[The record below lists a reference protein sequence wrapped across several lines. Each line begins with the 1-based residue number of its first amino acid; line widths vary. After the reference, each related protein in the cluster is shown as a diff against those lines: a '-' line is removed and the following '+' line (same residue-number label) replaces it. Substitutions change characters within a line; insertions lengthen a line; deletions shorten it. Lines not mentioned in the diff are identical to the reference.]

1 LKDTLDLLPMSTQQ
15 LKKTRNIGII
25 AHIDAGK
32 TTITERVLYYTGR
45 SHKMGEVHDGEAIMD
60 WMPEEQERG
69 ITITSAVTSCT
80 WLGHTINIIDTPGH
94 VDFTI
99 EVERSLRI
107 LDGAIGVFCAVGG
120 VEPQSE
126 TVWHQADRYGV
137 PKIAFVN
144 KLDRSGAN
152 FYGTVQMIRER
163 LGATPLILQLPW
175 GQEDEFQGIIDLME
189 MVAIVWN
196 EDDLGASFQNVPI
209 PGDYEEEAARGR
221 ERILELLADSDDN
234 IMEKYLSE
242 QEIDIQSMKRAMRR
256 ATIELTLVPVFCGAA
271 LRNRGIQPL
280 LDGIVDFLPSPLD
293 VPPVTGINPKTKEPE
308 TRSASP
314 KESLSSLAFKVAMDQ
329 GRRMTYVRV
338 YSGTMKQG
346 STIYNS
352 TRDISERVA
361 RLMRMHANKRERI
374 DQAVCGDIIAVMGL
388 KETTTGDTLCDQAH
402 AIVLESMDFDE
413 PVMSMAVEPK
423 QLKDQDRLLDTLT
436 KVADED
442 PTFRFASDDDTGQI
456 IISGMGELHLGV
468 LTQRLKREF
477 SLDVNT
483 GKPQVVYR
491 ETVAKTAVIEKVF
504 DREWGGVMH
513 FAGVKIKLS
522 PVDRGKGSRF
532 VNVCLNPLMTEEYI
546 ASVKEGIKEASE
558 SGVVMGYPVIDV
570 QTTLLDATV
579 KEQISTPVSFKIV
592 ASMAF
597 KEACELAV
605 PVLLEPIMKLEIIV
619 PEEFVGD
626 VISDLNARSGRIE
639 RVSTKGVVKI
649 LAAIVPLS
657 KMFGYSTALRSASQG
672 RATFTMQFSHY
683 DTI

>member
-1 LKDTLDLLPMSTQQ
+1 MSMQQ

-69 ITITSAVTSCT
+69 ITITSAVTTCT

-144 KLDRSGAN
+144 KLDRPGAN
-152 FYGTVQMIRER
+152 FHGAVRMIRER

-175 GQEDEFQGIIDLME
+175 GLEEGFQGVIDLME
-189 MVAIVWN
+189 MKAIVWS
-196 EDDLGASFQNVPI
+196 EDDLGASFRKVDI
-209 PGDYEEEAARGR
+209 PKDYVEEAVRHR
-221 ERILELLADSDDN
+221 ERILELLADNDDR
-234 IMEKYLSE
+234 IMERYLSE
-242 QEIDIQSMKRAMRR
+242 EEIDIQSIKRAIRQ
-256 ATIELTLVPVFCGAA
+256 ATIKLRLVPIFCGAA
-271 LRNRGIQPL
+271 LRNKGIQPL
-280 LDGIVDFLPSPLD
+280 LDGIVEFLPSPLD

-308 TRSASP
+308 SRSATL

-329 GRRMTYVRV
+329 GRRMTYLRI
-338 YSGTMKQG
+338 YSGIMRQG
-346 STIYNS
+346 STVYNS
-352 TRDISERVA
+352 TKDVPERVA
-361 RLMRMHANKRERI
+361 RVMRMHANKRERI
-374 DQAVCGDIIAVMGL
+374 DQAVSGDIIAVMGL
-388 KETTTGDTLCDQAH
+388 REATTGDTLCDKAH
-402 AIVLESMDFDE
+402 PILLESMEFDQ
-413 PVMSMAVEPK
+413 PVMYMAVEPK
-423 QLKDQDRLLDTLT
+423 QLKDQERLLDTLT

-442 PTFRFASDDDTGQI
+442 PTFKFTLDEDTGQM
-456 IISGMGELHLGV
+456 IISGMGELHLEV
-468 LTQRLKREF
+468 LAQRLRREF
-477 SLDVNT
+477 FLDVNT
-483 GKPQVVYR
+483 GRPQVVYR
-491 ETVAKTAVIEKVF
+491 ETIGKKAAIEKVF
-504 DREWGGVMH
+504 DREWGGEMH
-513 FAGVKIKLS
+513 FAGIKIEVS
-522 PVDRGKGSRF
+522 PMQRGKGSRF
-532 VNVCLNPLMTEEYI
+532 VNKCSNPLMTEVFI
-546 ASVKEGIKEASE
+546 SSVEEGIKEASE
-558 SGVVMGYPVIDV
+558 SGVLMGYPVIDV
-570 QTTLLDATV
+570 ETILLGANV
-579 KEQISTPVSFKIV
+579 KELLSTPLSFKIV

-597 KEACELAV
+597 KGACELAL
-605 PVLLEPIMKLEIIV
+605 PVLLGPIMEVEIIV

-626 VISDLNARSGRIE
+626 VIGDLNARGGRIE
-639 RVSTKGVVKI
+639 RITAKGKVKI

-683 DTI
+683 DKA

>member
-1 LKDTLDLLPMSTQQ
+1 MSMQQ

-69 ITITSAVTSCT
+69 ITITSAVTTCT
-80 WLGHTINIIDTPGH
+80 WLGHTVNIIDTPGH

-152 FYGTVQMIRER
+152 FYGTVRMIRER

-175 GQEDEFQGIIDLME
+175 GIEEEFQGVIDLLE
-189 MVAIVWN
+189 MKAIVWS
-196 EDDLGASFQNVPI
+196 EDDLGASFQKVDI
-209 PGDYEEEAARGR
+209 PKDYVEEAVRHR
-221 ERILELLADSDDN
+221 ERILELLADNDDT
-234 IMEKYLSE
+234 IMDRYLSE
-242 QEIDIQSMKRAMRR
+242 EEIDIQSIKRAIRQ
-256 ATIELTLVPVFCGAA
+256 ATIKLGLIPIFCGAA
-271 LRNRGIQPL
+271 LRNKGVQPL
-280 LDGIVDFLPSPLD
+280 LDGIVEFLPSPLD
-293 VPPVTGINPKTKEPE
+293 VPPITGINPKTKEPE
-308 TRSASP
+308 SRSATLN
-314 KESLSSLAFKVAMDQ
+314 ESFSSLAFKVAMDQ
-329 GRRMTYVRV
+329 GRRMTYLRV
-338 YSGTMKQG
+338 YSGVMRQG
-346 STIYNS
+346 SVVYNS
-352 TRDISERVA
+352 TRDVTEKVA
-361 RLMRMHANKRERI
+361 RIMRMHANKRERI
-374 DQAVCGDIIAVMGL
+374 DQAVSGDIIAVMGL
-388 KETTTGDTLCDQAH
+388 KETNTGDTLCDKAH
-402 AIVLESMDFDE
+402 PILLESMEFDQ

-423 QLKDQDRLLDTLT
+423 QLKDQERLLGALT

-442 PTFRFASDDDTGQI
+442 PTFKFVFDEDTGQI
-456 IISGMGELHLGV
+456 IISGMGELHLEV
-468 LTQRLKREF
+468 LAQRLRREF
-477 SLDVNT
+477 FLDVNT

-491 ETVAKTAVIEKVF
+491 ETISKKAAIEKVF

-513 FAGVKIKLS
+513 FAGIKIAVS
-522 PVDRGKGSRF
+522 PMQRGKGSRF
-532 VNVCLNPLMTEEYI
+532 VNNCSNPLMTEVFISSI
-546 ASVKEGIKEASE
+546 AEGIKEALE
-558 SGVVMGYPVIDV
+558 SGVLMGYRVIDV
-570 QTTLLDATV
+570 ETILLGANV
-579 KEQISTPVSFKIV
+579 KEPLSTPLSFKIV

-597 KEACELAV
+597 KEACELAL
-605 PVLLEPIMKLEIIV
+605 PVLLGPIMKVEIIV
-619 PEEFVGD
+619 PEDFVGD
-626 VISDLNARSGRIE
+626 VIGDLNARDGRIE
-639 RVSTKGVVKI
+639 RITTKGTVKI

-683 DTI
+683 DKV